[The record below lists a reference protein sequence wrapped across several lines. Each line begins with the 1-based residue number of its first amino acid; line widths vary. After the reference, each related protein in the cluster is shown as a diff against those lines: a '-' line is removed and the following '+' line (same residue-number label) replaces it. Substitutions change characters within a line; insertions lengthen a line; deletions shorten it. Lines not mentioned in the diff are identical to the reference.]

1 MLLYFK
7 KCAKILFRDEKMIKR
22 DKLTVFEDKI
32 KALDPEHKEV
42 CTFLRC
48 EQEDKIDVKRVI
60 ERVKNE
66 VQKRT

>member
-1 MLLYFK
+1 
-7 KCAKILFRDEKMIKR
+7 MIKR

-42 CTFLRC
+42 CTFLMC